1 MKWIFALTA
10 ALAFSPLA
18 LAEMESEK
26 LHWARIAAKN
36 SQERT
41 ALIEA
46 GLSIE
51 IVDEDS
57 VVVLATEKEL
67 KTVQD
72 QFNIMV
78 NFEIG
83 PMDYPAKDAD
93 FHNYAELTEALKKLA
108 KENPKIVKLESVGK
122 SLDKREIWGLTITSN
137 QARHLDQAGIV
148 FMGGHHA
155 REHLSVEM
163 PLLLAQTLVAKY
175 KAGDERVKRY
185 LDSRSIYIIPIV
197 NPDGAEHDI
206 ANGSYRMWRKNTRK
220 NSDGSM
226 GVDLN
231 RNYDH
236 QWGTVGISHNPRSDV
251 YCGPSAFSEPET
263 QAMRDFFESHPNI
276 TIMQSYHTF
285 SELIL
290 YPWGHTDQ
298 KIAKT
303 EDYKV
308 HSTMAQ
314 TMAQWNSYTPQQS
327 SDLYLTSG
335 DTSDWTYGTRG
346 IVSFT
351 FELDPA
357 SIFSGGFYPG
367 QSYIQPVFKK
377 NWEPALYLIEYTDNP
392 YRVNEPEHAKWGLRT
407 AVL

>member
-1 MKWIFALTA
+1 MRSIY
-10 ALAFSPLA
+10 ALAAVFLFGQ
-18 LAEMESEK
+18 LTFAEASDEK
-26 LHWARIAAKN
+26 LHWARIAAN
-36 SQERT
+36 DSLERT

-51 IVDEDS
+51 VVDEDS
-57 VVVLATEKEL
+57 VVVLATAEEL
-67 KTVQD
+67 KKVEEK
-72 QFNIMV
+72 FNVLV
-78 NFEIG
+78 NFELG
-83 PMDYPAKDAD
+83 PMDYPSKDSN
-93 FHNYAELTEALKKLA
+93 FHNYAELTEALQKLA
-108 KENPKIVKLESVGK
+108 KENSNLVKLESAGK
-122 SLDKREIWGLTITSN
+122 SLENRDIWALTITSN
-137 QARHLDQAGIV
+137 QAKHTEQAGII

-163 PLLLAQTLVAKY
+163 PLILAQQLVASY

-185 LDSRSIYIIPIV
+185 LDSRSIYIIPVV

-206 ANGSYRMWRKNTRK
+206 ASGNYRMWRKNTRK
-220 NSDGSM
+220 NNDGSM

-236 QWGTVGISHNPRSDV
+236 HWGTVGISHNPRSDV

-263 QAMRDFFESHPNI
+263 QAVRDFFDSHPNI

-290 YPWGHTDQ
+290 YPWGHTHD
-298 KIAKT
+298 KITK
-303 EDYKV
+303 EPDYQV

-314 TMAQWNSYTPQQS
+314 KMSEWNQYTPQQS

-335 DTSDWTYGTRG
+335 DTSDWSYGVRG
-346 IVSFT
+346 IISFT

-377 NWEPALYLIEYTDNP
+377 NWEPALYLIEYADNP
-392 YRVNEPEHAKWGLRT
+392 YRVTEPSHARYGLST
-407 AVL
+407 AVM